1 MTAKEEA
8 ADTQPRAAN
17 IDALA
22 RAIITANRDDFTN
35 AARSH
40 RFAFTTMKWT
50 FLVVFLVALGAMI
63 AAVRVAIAVPET
75 GFEWPRA
82 GVIVALAGASILLF
96 AVLFYMRPLAA
107 LERNSTIQAFQT
119 LVINSYW
126 TRMLYLDRSE
136 VPSFYLE
143 EATAHATEHLGAL
156 LDRQLLGV
164 TRYMDLVRRV
174 QDQDGLKPDSYGSPL

>member
-1 MTAKEEA
+1 MGASEA
-8 ADTQPRAAN
+8 ADTPQTPAATV
-17 IDALA
+17 DALA
-22 RAIITANRDDFTN
+22 REIITANRDDFAT

-40 RFAFTTMKWT
+40 RFAFTTMKWV

-63 AAVRVAIAVPET
+63 AAVRVAMAVPED
-75 GFEWPRA
+75 GFEWHRA
-82 GVIVALAGASILLF
+82 GVVAALAGASLLLF

-119 LVINSYW
+119 LVVNSYW
-126 TRMLYLDRSE
+126 TRMLYLERAED
-136 VPSFYLE
+136 PSQYLE
-143 EATAHATEHLGAL
+143 EATAYATEHLGAL

-174 QDQDGLKPDSYGSPL
+174 QDEDGQEPDSYGSPL